1 MKSVSLSIVLIG
13 LITLAG
19 CASNSVVS
27 HMDTC
32 CPGADARTFSV
43 NADRIPVFLGPIMV
57 SNFSVA
63 LASRGYQPVDEGGDL
78 LVTLR
83 YEQEDLTEDR
93 TRSNFD
99 ERISPGGDVR
109 FLARMVIE
117 FKDSKTNK
125 VVFRG
130 NIHRVHGVSPGE
142 FMHVGRA
149 SMALLEAFDKALA
162 PIPELPQ
169 PEMDARSE

>member
-1 MKSVSLSIVLIG
+1 MKSVTLTVFLFG
-13 LITLAG
+13 LIALAG

-32 CPGADARTFSV
+32 CPGSDTRTFSV
-43 NADRIPVFLGPIMV
+43 SADGIPAFLGPIMV

-63 LASRGYQPVDEGGDL
+63 LASRGFQPVDDGGDL

-83 YEQEDLTEDR
+83 YEQEDLTDDR

-109 FLARMVIE
+109 FVARMVIE
-117 FKDSKTNK
+117 MVDTSTGKL
-125 VVFRG
+125 VFRG
-130 NIHRVHGVSPGE
+130 NIHRVHDVSPGE

-162 PIPELPQ
+162 PIPALAP
-169 PEMDARSE
+169 PEI